1 MKKKRIAI
9 ILILLFILCQLC
21 ACGGQSP
28 KLRKKI
34 TTVVKE
40 NEEVLIKVIE
50 ELNNYQNLNPEIS
63 YISSTFKKSIDDPK
77 YSDIVGL
84 YFCIINVDEDN
95 IYVSLENK
103 ALEEIMCIE
112 NLKKISISD
121 SCYIFDFG
129 GLGIAPSS
137 IDYGFYYSAVEDGE
151 KALLEQR
158 IRSVG
163 GEITAEG
170 KGWKW
175 VYPLSGDRMYVEKI
189 VDNFYYYDETF

>member
-1 MKKKRIAI
+1 MKKRKIVVA
-9 ILILLFILCQLC
+9 LTLLFILCQLC
-21 ACGGQSP
+21 ACGGQSL

-40 NEEVLIKVIE
+40 NEEVLVKVIE